1 MEMTDSDEA
10 NENGMSLVG
19 ETHSSSHPRF
29 EKLIQ
34 KESNEIGVSQQ
45 TAGCKIM
52 LVNFHNQA
60 TFNTHTKEG
69 SARTQKLSSS
79 LHIFP
84 NASTIECD

>member
-45 TAGCKIM
+45 TAG
-52 LVNFHNQA
+52 
-60 TFNTHTKEG
+60 
-69 SARTQKLSSS
+69 
-79 LHIFP
+79 
-84 NASTIECD
+84 